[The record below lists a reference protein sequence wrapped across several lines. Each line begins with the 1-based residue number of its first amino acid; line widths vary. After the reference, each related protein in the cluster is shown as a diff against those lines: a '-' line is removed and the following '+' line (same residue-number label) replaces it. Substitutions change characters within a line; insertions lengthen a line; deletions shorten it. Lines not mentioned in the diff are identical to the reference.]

1 MTTSATG
8 AGSSSGSAV
17 LAVQPRRV
25 FNADQLSASFGGAG
39 GGIGL
44 VAVGSH
50 MDPDG
55 IWSDIFLYL
64 APVVAIAFTVVMS
77 WIFAKLEQ
85 REIRSQNEK
94 AIATVQS
101 EINDPETS
109 PERKEELRGMLKS
122 LRDERIAYRL

>member
-8 AGSSSGSAV
+8 AGSSNGSAV

-55 IWSDIFLYL
+55 VWSDVFLYL
-64 APVVAIAFTVVMS
+64 APVVAIAFTVLMS
-77 WIFAKLEQ
+77 WLFAKLEQ

-94 AIATVQS
+94 AIATVQL
-101 EINDPETS
+101 EISDPETS
-109 PERKEELRGMLKS
+109 PERKEELRGMLKM

>member
-1 MTTSATG
+1 M
-8 AGSSSGSAV
+8 
-17 LAVQPRRV
+17 QPRRV